1 MTYLSRLAL
10 NPRSREV
17 RRDLA
22 DCQKL
27 HRTVMA
33 AFPQAPAAQEAREH
47 FGVLHRLEAG
57 RDGDPVLLVQ
67 SRAAPDW
74 SRLPPGYLLD
84 SGGQRENPACKSID
98 GGLDALQPGRELLFR
113 VRANPTRKI
122 DTRSGP
128 DGRRSNGTR
137 VELHG
142 EQEWL
147 AWLERK
153 AGQSGFRLLSVRAS
167 PAVPDT
173 RVAGLD
179 RITGSRPVANG
190 VNGNGRQRLTFF
202 SVLFE
207 GRLSIADAKLFRAA
221 VEQGIGSGKAYGF
234 GLLSVAPLKAG
245 V

>member
-1 MTYLSRLAL
+1 MYLSRLIL
-10 NPRSREV
+10 NERNRDA

-33 AFPQAPAAQEAREH
+33 AFPQAPAGHDAREH
-47 FGVLHRLEAG
+47 FGVLHRLDAG
-57 RDGDPVLLVQ
+57 RDGHPVLLVQ

-74 SRLPPGYLLD
+74 SRLPAGYLLD
-84 SGGQRENPACKSID
+84 SGGQRANPACKSID

-122 DTRSGP
+122 NTRSSP

-147 AWLERK
+147 AWLGRK
-153 AGQSGFRLLSVRAS
+153 AVQGGFRLLSVRAS

-179 RITGSRPVANG
+179 RITGSRPV

-221 VEQGIGSGKAYGF
+221 VEQGIGPGKAYGF
-234 GLLSVAPLKAG
+234 GLLSVAPVKAAM
-245 V
+245 

>member
-1 MTYLSRLAL
+1 MYLSRLIL
-10 NPRSREV
+10 NERNRDA

-27 HRTVMA
+27 HRTIMA

-47 FGVLHRLEAG
+47 FGVLHRLDAG
-57 RDGDPVLLVQ
+57 RDGHPVLLVQ

-74 SRLPPGYLLD
+74 SRLPAGYLLD
-84 SGGQRENPACKSID
+84 SGGEPANPACKSID

-122 DTRSGP
+122 NTRSGP

-147 AWLERK
+147 AWLGRK
-153 AGQSGFRLLSVRAS
+153 AVQGGFRLLSVRAS

-179 RITGSRPVANG
+179 RITGSRPVA
-190 VNGNGRQRLTFF
+190 NGNGRQRLTFF

-234 GLLSVAPLKAG
+234 GLLSVAPVKAA

>member
-1 MTYLSRLAL
+1 MYLSRLIL
-10 NPRSREV
+10 NERNRDA

-33 AFPQAPAAQEAREH
+33 AFPQAPAGHDAREH
-47 FGVLHRLEAG
+47 FGVLHRLDAG
-57 RDGDPVLLVQ
+57 RDGHPVLLVQ

-74 SRLPPGYLLD
+74 SRLPAGYLLD
-84 SGGQRENPACKSID
+84 SGGQPANPACKSID

-122 DTRSGP
+122 NTRSGP

-147 AWLERK
+147 TWLERK

-190 VNGNGRQRLTFF
+190 NGRQRLTFF

-221 VEQGIGSGKAYGF
+221 VEQGIGPGKAYGF
-234 GLLSVAPLKAG
+234 GLLSVAPVKAA